1 MYTKKEIKESNLVG
15 FLFILSLLGVM
26 VWFMSEAIVTVG

>member
-1 MYTKKEIKESNLVG
+1 MTNKERQASDLVG

-26 VWFMSEAIVTVG
+26 VWFMSEMMVTS

>member
-1 MYTKKEIKESNLVG
+1 MMTPKEQQASNLVG